1 MKKNICLEWKLLTMH
16 NIRIFMLLE
25 YLGGIRVNA
34 YERRIIMV
42 LHE

>member
-1 MKKNICLEWKLLTMH
+1 MH

-34 YERRIIMV
+34 YERHTIMV
-42 LHE
+42 LHESYRRSGYE

>member
-1 MKKNICLEWKLLTMH
+1 MKKNVCLAWELLTIH

-25 YLGGIRVNA
+25 YLGEIRVNA
-34 YERRIIMV
+34 YERRTIMV